1 MISTDQLENVIGN
14 RVVGSSGD
22 KIGIVGQV
30 YLDDASGQPEWATVN
45 SGLFGTS
52 ESFVPLAQATL
63 EGDDLRVP
71 YDKDMVKGA
80 PQVDAD
86 GHLSPQQEAELYR
99 YYELTEP
106 TSAEPVVGQDTTN
119 RSVDDAMTRS
129 EERLSFSTTRRE
141 VGTARLRKYV
151 VTEQQSVTVPVSHQE
166 AKLTREPVTDA
177 NRAESMDG
185 PEITE
190 AVHEVTLTAERP
202 VVTKQTV
209 PVERVRLD
217 TETVT
222 EQRQVSEQVRKEQI
236 ELDTDGET
244 PRER

>member
-30 YLDDASGQPEWATVN
+30 YLDDASGQPEWATVS

-151 VTEQQSVTVPVSHQE
+151 VTEQQSVTVPVSH
-166 AKLTREPVTDA
+166 
-177 NRAESMDG
+177 
-185 PEITE
+185 
-190 AVHEVTLTAERP
+190 
-202 VVTKQTV
+202 
-209 PVERVRLD
+209 
-217 TETVT
+217 
-222 EQRQVSEQVRKEQI
+222 
-236 ELDTDGET
+236 
-244 PRER
+244 